1 MPILGTI
8 ASQVPANFPTT
19 SFESIQTITVGSTP
33 QAAIE
38 FTSIPS
44 TYKHL
49 QIRYIA
55 RDNRA
60 STGAD
65 DLYMTFNS
73 GASATYSWRRLV
85 SEGSTPSS
93 TGSGNESYIS
103 ISAAAVSRGNNASG
117 IFGAGI
123 IDILDYANTNKFK
136 TSKEFYGLDTNG
148 GSGGVAFSSGMWYG
162 STNAINSVKF
172 IAEASSSFVQ
182 HTRFALYGIKG

>member
-1 MPILGTI
+1 MPILGTY
-8 ASQVPANFPTT
+8 ASQVTANFPTT

-60 STGAD
+60 TTGAD
-65 DLYMTFNS
+65 DLYMTFNDS
-73 GASATYSWRRLV
+73 ASSYSWRRLV

-123 IDILDYANTNKFK
+123 IDIFEYTNTNKTK
-136 TSKEFYGLDTNG
+136 TSREFYGLDTNG
-148 GSGGVAFSSGMWYG
+148 GGGVAFSSGMWYG
-162 STNAINSVKF
+162 STNAINSIKF

-182 HTRFALYGIKG
+182 YTRFALYGIRG

>member
-1 MPILGTI
+1 MPILGTY
-8 ASQVPANFPTT
+8 ASQVVANLPTS
-19 SFESIQTITVGSTP
+19 SFESIQTVTVGGTP
-33 QAAIE
+33 QASIE

-49 QIRYIA
+49 QVRYIA

-60 STGAD
+60 TTGAD

-85 SEGSTPSS
+85 SEGATPSS

-103 ISAAAVSRGNNASG
+103 ISAAAVSRGNNSSG

-148 GSGGVAFSSGMWYG
+148 GGGVAFSSGMWYG
-162 STNAINSVKF
+162 STNAINSIKF

-182 HTRFALYGIKG
+182 YTRFALYGIRG